1 MSYKADACAAHSL
14 RSCECAGQSSL
25 LYPWPTGGWRWYTAC
40 VYHLYETDL
49 PLNTVA
55 QAVLGHEDLEESLS
69 YANVRLRDAGEPG
82 RLGTLEYQFTDMT
95 ESESNSDGYE
105 SE

>member
-1 MSYKADACAAHSL
+1 MSSMRSSHLRRFRSL
-14 RSCECAGQSSL
+14 RYEGARPAFDVQ
-25 LYPWPTGGWRWYTAC
+25 PYTAC

-55 QAVLGHEDLEESLS
+55 QAVLGHEDLEESSS

-95 ESESNSDGYE
+95 DSESNSDGYE